1 MNNLGEQYFPVNFIP
16 TYIHNH
22 PTFGVKRILTYTV
35 FRFFSFVGKEDNRLA
50 STLKEALFPCNDTF
64 DFSLIERYL
73 SEDMVFT
80 PAFAEEGYD
89 AFFLYTA
96 ISIVED
102 FFDDTIVS
110 DELSVVDNL
119 IFSLYPA
126 LGSVTLDDDVVHFD
140 SLLQS
145 GGEFYAALYLALTR
159 YSASLGKLLPK
170 FSAVY
175 REEFH
180 FTCEDFIL
188 YDFMD
193 EYFEEENCI
202 SNASFIELIDTLVQ
216 ATLNYYNTDFDT
228 LLAVEVPAM
237 LNGTSSRF
245 APMKR
250 FGCVTISYL
259 PEREASLSMLR
270 EIFRYT
276 AAYELRNHL
285 FDYHLDEDKLI
296 TLENWKEKLRWHY
309 VQYSHVFEP
318 ALDVF
323 YSAVLSRKLL
333 RSCFERN
340 VTDLMGK
347 DS

>member
-1 MNNLGEQYFPVNFIP
+1 MNTLGEQYFPADFIP
-16 TYIHNH
+16 DYIHRH
-22 PTFGVKRILTYTV
+22 PDFGVKRILTYTI
-35 FRFFSFVGKEDNRLA
+35 FRFFSFAGKEDDTLA
-50 STLKEALFPCNDTF
+50 STLKDTLFPCNDTF
-64 DFSLIERYL
+64 DFALIERYL
-73 SEDMVFT
+73 SEDT
-80 PAFAEEGYD
+80 AFSPSFEAESYD
-89 AFFLYTA
+89 PFFLYTA
-96 ISIVED
+96 ICVVED
-102 FFDDTIVS
+102 FFDDTISS

-126 LGSVTLDDDVVHFD
+126 LGSVILDDDAIRFD
-140 SLLQS
+140 AILQS

-175 REEFH
+175 QEDFH

-193 EYFEEENCI
+193 EYFEQKHCLANPD
-202 SNASFIELIDTLVQ
+202 FTELIDTLVQ
-216 ATLNYYNTDFDT
+216 ATLNYYHTDFEA
-228 LLAVEVPAM
+228 LLAIEIPAM
-237 LNGTSSRF
+237 LRGASSRF
-245 APMKR
+245 APMKH
-250 FGCVTISYL
+250 FGCITIPYL
-259 PEREASLSMLR
+259 PNREASLSMLR

-296 TLENWKEKLRWHY
+296 TLENWKEKLKWHY

-323 YSAVLSRKLL
+323 YGTVLSQNLL
-333 RSCFERN
+333 KYSFAQNIRALSE
-340 VTDLMGK
+340 K
-347 DS
+347 A